1 MALPTLAY
9 WAKRLTPENYIAA
22 VRQGL
27 AGTVSGVE
35 VHLAKAA
42 RSLDARAN
50 AINAIVGEREAISQ
64 AFASRWSGAVPNM
77 QELSLVHPPTDLV
90 ERLKTGRLPWFQSGK
105 DAQRMKETRWV
116 SQRLFE
122 LEESLVSELRSFT
135 GAWRRA
141 LPAQVQSPAAQL
153 PNLLAGIEDYPNGLD
168 RVSPGEGPLVLQVGE
183 AAWALDAAVPHL
195 GGAASSTLTSQSI
208 AALPPANPFSAL
220 VDLVRDGGFST
231 DHRTTVESAVARL
244 LALLPAGQLK
254 VHLYDPVKV
263 GASLKFLSDLGDLT
277 RAAVADVRVVAADLE
292 PLLDDLTRH
301 VARVTQQY
309 LGSRHNSLAEYNRAA
324 GEVAEA
330 YHLLVLMDF
339 PSGRIDD
346 DVMRKLD
353 TLIKAGPACGV
364 FTFILSSDPS
374 RYSFG
379 LPVLRN
385 EVWTMPDQM
394 IHGMRGVLPTLR
406 GSSGQV
412 TIDGIRSKDW
422 HRYVSLRPMVLWRG
436 SQWSPSTS
444 PEVKRLVARLDR
456 DISGAKPRSISPAAT
471 AKRLQAM
478 PGRGHDANPDD
489 PSTWWRKKATHGVEA
504 AIGVTGDRDVANVV
518 LESAGSEPG
527 LIIGGQPG
535 TGKSV
540 LLHALICN
548 LVRNYSPQDLELYL
562 LDPKQGVE
570 FMVYAT
576 GNLPHAKVI
585 TVKAPPEST
594 ILVLED
600 LIEQIAARGELF
612 RNTRTASGANPDK
625 LDDYLSAP
633 GAQRLPR
640 IVAVID
646 EFQALLN
653 TGDDETSMRASG
665 LLDRT
670 IREGRAF
677 GIHLVLATQSLQGIT
692 HLPAAVTN
700 MIGSKVVL
708 RVSEDDSRIFLGP
721 QDLDAAKLGKGSGK
735 AILKRPGIDKREIQ
749 VTNETKDSAHATAK
763 SLAAKASSFRR
774 PTVLD
779 FSRLR
784 PPTKLSAKADNG
796 NGLQLLVA
804 RGMGVTES
812 VNARLP
818 LNDDGHLLVVAG
830 PGRGTASGPNL
841 GILSAMLAT
850 CVVAKVP
857 FDLVD
862 FGDMQTAFDVAL
874 GKIQQAVSCPQRRF
888 ARKNLF
894 EQYLEQ
900 ALVLARQG
908 GPKASTRKVLFL
920 MNTHRSRELVD
931 GGDITYKLSELLSVA
946 ATGRVHVVVH
956 SDTGAAASRIL
967 SNADLLR
974 QFGARLFARMDS
986 DSSYQLLGSNEAE
999 RLVGDELLLWEQTG
1013 EKTKAVSFA
1022 PFDVKA
1028 WARIAQ

>member
-9 WAKRLTPENYIAA
+9 WAKRLTPEGYVAA
-22 VRQGL
+22 VRLGL

-35 VHLAKAA
+35 AHLTKVA

-50 AINAIVGEREAISQ
+50 AINAIVAEREAISQ
-64 AFASRWSGAVPNM
+64 AFASRWDVTVPYM
-77 QELSLVHPPTDLV
+77 QQIATAYPPTDLV
-90 ERLKTGRLPWFQSGK
+90 ERLRTGRKPWFQSGK
-105 DAQRMKETRWV
+105 NTQRQRESQWV
-116 SQRLFE
+116 SHRLFE
-122 LEESLVSELRSFT
+122 LEKELVTELQAFASAWSRS
-135 GAWRRA
+135 R
-141 LPAQVQSPAAQL
+141 PAQVQSPATRPPALL
-153 PNLLAGIEDYPNGLD
+153 PGIADRPNGLD
-168 RVSPGEGPLVLQVGE
+168 RVSPGEGPLVLQIGE
-183 AAWALDAAVPHL
+183 VAWSLDVAVPCLGGTASSSLTSQTIAAVPP
-195 GGAASSTLTSQSI
+195 AS
-208 AALPPANPFSAL
+208 PFPAV
-220 VDLVRDGGFST
+220 VDLVRDGGFAT
-231 DHRTTVESAVARL
+231 DHRTTVESAVVRL
-244 LALLPAGQLK
+244 LALLPAAQLK
-254 VHLYDPVKV
+254 VHLFDPVKV

-277 RAAVADVRVVAADLE
+277 RAAVADVRVVTADLE
-292 PLLDDLTRH
+292 PLIDDLTRH

-309 LGSRHNSLAEYNRAA
+309 LGSRHSSLADYNRAA

-339 PSGRIDD
+339 PSGRVDD
-346 DVMRKLD
+346 EVMRKLD

-364 FTFILSSDPS
+364 FTFILSSEPG
-374 RYSFG
+374 RYSFE

-385 EVWTMPDQM
+385 EVWTTPDDM
-394 IHGMRGVLPTLR
+394 VRGMRGALPAL
-406 GSSGQV
+406 GNQSAQV
-412 TIDGIRSKDW
+412 TVDGIRARTW
-422 HRYVSLRPMVLWRG
+422 RRYLSLQPKILWSG
-436 SQWSPSTS
+436 SNWSPSAA
-444 PEVKRLVARLDR
+444 PEVQRLVTRLDR
-456 DISGAKPRSISPAAT
+456 DVSGAKPRSISPAAT
-471 AKRLQAM
+471 AKRLQSM
-478 PGRGHDANPDD
+478 PGRGRDANPDD
-489 PSTWWRKKATHGVEA
+489 RSTWWRKRAIHGVEA
-504 AIGVTGDRDVANVV
+504 AIGVTGDRDVATVV
-518 LESAGSEPG
+518 LESAGGEPG

-548 LVRNYSPQDLELYL
+548 LARNYSPQDLELYL

-570 FMVYAT
+570 FTVYAT

-600 LIEQIAARGELF
+600 LIEQIAKRGELF

-625 LDDYLSAP
+625 LDDYLAAP
-633 GAQRLPR
+633 GSQALPR

-677 GIHLVLATQSLQGIT
+677 GIHLVLATQSLQGIS
-692 HLPAAVTN
+692 HLPASVTN

-721 QDLDAAKLGKGSGK
+721 QDLDAARLGKGSGK

-749 VTNETKDSAHATAK
+749 VTNETKDSAYTTAK
-763 SLAAKASSFRR
+763 SLASMARDSRR

-779 FSRLR
+779 FSRTR
-784 PPTKLSAKADNG
+784 PPTRLSSKADSNV
-796 NGLQLLVA
+796 GLQLLVA

-818 LNDDGHLLVVAG
+818 VNDDGHLLVVAG
-830 PGRGTASGPNL
+830 PGRGTTSGPSL

-857 FDLVD
+857 FDVVD
-862 FGDMQTAFDVAL
+862 FGDMQTGFDIAL
-874 GKIQQAVSCPQRRF
+874 GKIQRTVAGPHRRF

-894 EQYLEQ
+894 ELYLDEALALTRQ
-900 ALVLARQG
+900 A
-908 GPKASTRKVLFL
+908 GPKTSTRKVLFL
-920 MNTHRSRELVD
+920 MNTHRNRELVD
-931 GGDITYKLSELLSVA
+931 GGDVAYKLSELLSVA
-946 ATGRVHVVVH
+946 ATGRVHIVLH

-974 QFGARLFARMDS
+974 QFGARLFARLDS

-1013 EKTKAVSFA
+1013 EKTKAVPFA
-1022 PFDVKA
+1022 PFDAKT